1 MLSNSKLKELLY
13 YLKLPRYIEER
24 MLLLLRQGKISKW
37 FSGIGQEAISVGVT
51 FALDRKDYILPMHRN
66 LGVFTTR
73 NVDFYTLFCQLFG
86 KKDGFTN
93 GRDRTFHFGTLEYN
107 IVGMIS
113 HLAAMLPVANGLA
126 LSMSLRKQKR
136 IVVSFTGDGS
146 TSEGDFHESLNIAAV
161 WNLPIVF
168 LIENNGYGLSTPV
181 AEQYKC
187 EKLSDKAIGY
197 GIKGIQIDGNNVMEV
212 YNTIAKAKKN
222 ILKGSGPIL
231 IEAMTFRVRGHEE
244 ASGIKYVPKKLIEKW
259 KKKDPVAQFETDL
272 LAKNIIDKKYIQKIE
287 DDFDKKILSIMDK
300 SLQADDPLSTETDEL
315 NLVYKKSSYRKIL
328 KSAGKTADKRFVD
341 AIKDCLFDKM
351 DSDSKVLIMG
361 QDIAEYG
368 GVFKVTEG
376 FLDKF
381 GKSRV
386 RNTPITESAVIG
398 TAMGLAIEGY
408 KPIVEMQFADFVSVG
423 FNQIVNNLAKTYY
436 RWKQPINVTL
446 RLPTGGG
453 IGAGPFHSQS
463 NEAWFF
469 HVPGLKLVYPSNP
482 LDAKGLL
489 LSSIDDENPVLF
501 FEHKGLYRSLSEEI
515 PSDNFHTKLGKAKII
530 QSGDSVT
537 VVSYGMGIIW
547 IKDFIDNN
555 PSYKGLLEIIDL
567 RTLLPWDKDAVI
579 KSIKKT
585 NKLLIINEDNITG
598 SISGEISAYIAE
610 NAFEYLDAPILRLGS
625 LDIPIPFYQKL
636 EKEIYFPINK
646 LEGSIKK
653 LMEY

>member
-1 MLSNSKLKELLY
+1 MLSNPKLKELLY

-37 FSGIGQEAISVGVT
+37 FSGIGQEAISVGTT
-51 FALDRKDYILPMHRN
+51 FALNRKDYILPMHRN

-73 NVDFYTLFCQLFG
+73 NADFYTLFCQLFG

-107 IVGMIS
+107 IIGMIS

-126 LSMSLRKQKR
+126 LSISLRKQRR

-161 WNLPIVF
+161 WHLPVIF

-181 AEQYKC
+181 SEQYKC
-187 EKLSDKAIGY
+187 KKLSDKAIGY

-212 YNTIAKAKKN
+212 YNAISKAKQDIIN
-222 ILKGSGPIL
+222 GSGPIL

-259 KKKDPVAQFETDL
+259 KKKDPVIQFETHL
-272 LAKNIIDKKYIQKIE
+272 LNKKIIDKKYIQKLE
-287 DDFDKKILSIMDK
+287 DDFKNKILPIMDR
-300 SLQADDPLSTETDEL
+300 SLQADNPSSTEADEL
-315 NLVYKKSSYRKIL
+315 NLVYKKSIHKKSLKPKGKKIN
-328 KSAGKTADKRFVD
+328 KRFVD

-351 DSDSKVLIMG
+351 NSDSKVLIMG

-423 FNQIVNNLAKTYY
+423 FNQIVNNLAKTHY
-436 RWKQPINVTL
+436 RWNQPINVTL
-446 RLPTGGG
+446 RMPTGGG

-463 NEAWFF
+463 NESWFF
-469 HVPGLKLVYPSNP
+469 HIPGIKIVYPSNP
-482 LDAKGLL
+482 YDAKGLL
-489 LSSIDDENPVLF
+489 CSSIDDNNPVMF
-501 FEHKGLYRSLSEEI
+501 FEHKALYRSKEGNVPTSMYNIEI
-515 PSDNFHTKLGKAKII
+515 GKLNKIRSGKDLTMI
-530 QSGDSVT
+530 T
-537 VVSYGMGIIW
+537 YGLGVNWAENVANMSKYDI
-547 IKDFIDNN
+547 
-555 PSYKGLLEIIDL
+555 EILDL
-567 RTLLPWDKDAVI
+567 RTLLPLDKEGI
-579 KSIKKT
+579 FNSISKT
-585 NKLLIINEDNITG
+585 NRVLIIHEDNLTG
-598 SISGEISAYIAE
+598 GIGAEISSIISEEY
-610 NAFEYLDAPILRLGS
+610 FEYLDAPIMRVCS
-625 LDIPIPFYQKL
+625 IDTPIPFSSDI
-636 EKEIYFPINK
+636 EKNVYLPINRIEEKINK
-646 LEGSIKK
+646 LMS
-653 LMEY
+653 Y